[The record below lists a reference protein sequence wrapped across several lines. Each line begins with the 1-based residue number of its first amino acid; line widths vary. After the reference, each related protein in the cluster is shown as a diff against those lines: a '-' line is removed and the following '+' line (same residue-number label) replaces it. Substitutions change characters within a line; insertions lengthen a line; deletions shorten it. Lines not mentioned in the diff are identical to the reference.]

1 MYKIIFN
8 NTKNI
13 APHEYARKPV
23 DYSDGGELYYRE
35 NEAQLWQEAT
45 PPARYRAR
53 QGCYEKFGKEA
64 FLKREKVPAKDR
76 ADMEAYY
83 NQQIRIYEEE
93 ERANEK

>member
-8 NTKNI
+8 NTKNLTS
-13 APHEYARKPV
+13 HEYGRKPV

-35 NEAQLWQEAT
+35 NEDCLWQVAT

-53 QGCYEKFGKEA
+53 QDCYEKFGKEA
-64 FLKREKVPAKDR
+64 FLKREKATAKDR
-76 ADMEAYY
+76 AEMEAYY